1 MSFVLVSS
9 IFIGVTDLI
18 VQYNSHRTL
27 VMTRFLLRDGNKI
40 TADRSSNGLDV
51 FSYLDEEGNVIH
63 ALLTVSAEREL
74 LRLVPKGFVP
84 LSVRVQQASVS
95 VCS

>member
-1 MSFVLVSS
+1 
-9 IFIGVTDLI
+9 
-18 VQYNSHRTL
+18 
-27 VMTRFLLRDGNKI
+27 MTRFLLRDGNKI

-74 LRLVPKGFVP
+74 LRLVPKCFVP